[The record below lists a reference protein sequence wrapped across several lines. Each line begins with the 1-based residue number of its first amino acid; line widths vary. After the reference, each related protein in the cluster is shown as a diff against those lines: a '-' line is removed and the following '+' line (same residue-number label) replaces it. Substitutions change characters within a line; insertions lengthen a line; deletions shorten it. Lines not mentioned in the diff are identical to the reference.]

1 MKTVTIG
8 LKSMLLVA
16 LLSFCFTSCKTEK
29 KTEAAEEVKTET
41 TYNSAPGE
49 ETPCLSEKSW
59 FPHSQTPA
67 PEEGK
72 GSPFDVSETTNCI
85 FHQWSWQKF
94 LWVTKP
100 EGSLPLFL
108 DQSQIIQVTSAMALV
123 DQQAGASVVLTDIEQ
138 AGFADG
144 ILKTNPAYNPET
156 NKEYTVHYSIHT
168 SDIMLKAANTFK
180 AGLASGKLPADNFK
194 TFPVGSLELKVSWVD
209 VNAIPSN
216 KRANYFTTTGAV
228 INSDGKTYTNTTVA
242 LLGMHVV
249 GVVENHPEFIW
260 ATFEHND
267 IAPNYDWVANQA
279 NTTTEKLLFSE
290 GSTTGIDGITY
301 IKGKGPKLADKA
313 FDLFQYGVPRDSKG
327 ILKTTSQSEPA
338 NFNHIKEINKS
349 VASNLKDVWV
359 NYFYNGS
366 IWLDT
371 DEMTPQQQ
379 AELIVKLAKNNTTG
393 SAVKGASARGSLNNA
408 NVTME
413 TFTQTFQNDISE
425 INVANLAN
433 CFSCHSGTSFSGNN
447 SPIYISHIFDSY
459 IQTENNKKTEE
470 EIDVMKNAQQEKMAA
485 FLKTLK

>member
-1 MKTVTIG
+1 MKTVTVAF
-8 LKSMLLVA
+8 KSMLVVV
-16 LLSFCFTSCKTEK
+16 LLSLCFTSCKKEK
-29 KTEAAEEVKTET
+29 KAEAVEDVKTET
-41 TYNSAPGE
+41 TYNSTLEADA
-49 ETPCLSEKSW
+49 PCLSEANW

-67 PEEGK
+67 PAEGK

-100 EGSLPLFL
+100 ENGLPLFL
-108 DQSQIIQVTSAMALV
+108 DQSKIIQVTSSMELV
-123 DQQAGASVVLTDIEQ
+123 SQQTGANVVLTDIEQ

-144 ILKTNPAYNPET
+144 ILKTNPAYNPESNT
-156 NKEYTVHYSIHT
+156 EYTVHYSIHT
-168 SDIMLKAANTFK
+168 SDIMMKAANEFK
-180 AGLASGKLPADNFK
+180 AGLASNKIPADNFE

-228 INSDGKTYTNTTVA
+228 INSDGTTYTNTTVA

-267 IAPNYDWVANQA
+267 IAPNYDWVANEA
-279 NTTTEKLLFSE
+279 NTTTEKLLFSK

-301 IKGKGPKLADKA
+301 TKGVGPKLADKA
-313 FDLFQYGVPRDSKG
+313 FDLFQFGVPVGTDGKP
-327 ILKTTSQSEPA
+327 LTTSQSEPK

-349 VASNLKDVWV
+349 VANNLKDVWV

-379 AELIVKLAKNNTTG
+379 AALIVKLAKENKTG
-393 SAVKGASARGSLNNA
+393 SAVVGAHARGSLNNS

-413 TFTQTFQNDISE
+413 TFTQTFQSDISE
-425 INVANLAN
+425 IDVANLAN
-433 CFSCHSGTSFSGNN
+433 CFSCHSGSSYSSNY
-447 SPIYISHIFDSY
+447 SPIYLSHIFDSY
-459 IQTENNKKTEE
+459 IQTKNNNKTEE
-470 EIDVMKNAQQEKMAA
+470 EIDVMKNAQQQKMAT
-485 FLKTLK
+485 FLKSLK